1 MFMKLPNFSLGPEWK
16 ELKKIESLKPS
27 VRSIMFYAENA
38 GSIVHLQ
45 PLIDELT
52 ESLEREIC
60 YITSNRSDPIL
71 TTKNKKIHAFYIGS
85 GTARTK
91 LFLSLKADVLVMD
104 MPDLETFHI
113 KRSKTQPVHYVY
125 VFHSM
130 FSMHSYLRK
139 GAVDHF
145 DTIFCVGPHHVKE
158 IRATEDV
165 YGLKSKNLIE
175 YGYGHLDTLLQET
188 FMFKQQIS
196 NNNNKKRII
205 VAPSFGVNSLLE
217 TKSLEIIKIL
227 LDAQYHVTVR
237 PHPVTTRKSPH
248 IIKMIQDEFQGNS
261 DFVLET
267 DISSYDSLYSS
278 DCMISDW
285 SGVSMEYAFAFTRPV
300 IFVDV
305 PKKINNPNFE
315 DIHCE
320 PIEVSIRTKIGY
332 VISPNEL
339 EKIPEKIYSLLE
351 NLDEFRKQIMEIRS
365 KTVFNIGKS
374 AIVGGKHIAKI
385 ADECKAIN
393 KL

>member
-1 MFMKLPNFSLGPEWK
+1 MKLPNFSLGPEWK
-16 ELKKIESLKPS
+16 ELKKIELLKPS
-27 VRSIMFYAENA
+27 IRSIVFYAENA
-38 GSIVHLQ
+38 GSIVHLR

-71 TTKNKKIHAFYIGS
+71 TTTNKKIHAFYIGS

-113 KRSKTQPVHYVY
+113 KRSKTKPVHYVY

-130 FSMHSYLRK
+130 FSVHSYLRK

-158 IRATEDV
+158 IRDAEDV
-165 YGLKSKNLIE
+165 YGLKAKNLIE
-175 YGYGHLDTLLQET
+175 YGYGHLDALLKETSTLR
-188 FMFKQQIS
+188 QQTPIDGG
-196 NNNNKKRII
+196 KKHII

-237 PHPVTTRKSPH
+237 PHPITTRKSPD
-248 IIKMIQDEFQGNS
+248 IIKKIQDKFQSNP
-261 DFVLET
+261 DFILET
-267 DISSYDSLYSS
+267 DISSYDSFYTS

-285 SGVSMEYAFAFTRPV
+285 SGVSMEYAFALDRPV

-305 PKKINNPNFE
+305 PKKINNPDFK
-315 DIHCE
+315 DIQCE
-320 PIEVSIRTKIGY
+320 PIEISIRAKIGDI
-332 VISPNEL
+332 ISPNQLDEL
-339 EKIPEKIYSLLE
+339 PKKISFLLE
-351 NLDEFRKQIMEIRS
+351 NLEKFRKRIHEVRLQ
-365 KTVFNIGKS
+365 TVFNIGRS
-374 AIVGGKHIAKI
+374 RIIGAKHIVKI

>member
-1 MFMKLPNFSLGPEWK
+1 MKFSNLSLGREWK
-16 ELKKIESLKPS
+16 ELKKFESLEPS
-27 VRSIMFYAENA
+27 VRSIVFYAENA

-71 TTKNKKIHAFYIGS
+71 TIKNNKIHAFYIGN
-85 GTARTK
+85 GTARIK

-113 KRSKTQPVHYVY
+113 KRSKTHPVHYVY

-130 FSMHSYLRK
+130 FSVHSYLRK
-139 GAVDHF
+139 GAIDHF

-158 IRATEDV
+158 IQTAEDV
-165 YGLKSKNLIE
+165 YGLKAKNLIE
-175 YGYGHLDTLLQET
+175 YGYGNLDTLLEKT
-188 FMFKQQIS
+188 STLRQQIPI
-196 NNNNKKRII
+196 NNDKKRII
-205 VAPSFGVNSLLE
+205 IAPSFGVNSLLE

-237 PHPVTTRKSPH
+237 PHPITTRKSPH
-248 IIKMIQDEFQGNS
+248 IIKRIQDKFQSNS
-261 DFVLET
+261 DFILEN
-267 DISSYDSLYSS
+267 DISSYDSFYTS

-285 SGVSMEYAFAFTRPV
+285 SGVSMEYAFALNQPV
-300 IFVDV
+300 IFIDV
-305 PKKINNPNFE
+305 PKKINNPNFG
-315 DIHCE
+315 DIDCK
-320 PIEVSIRTKIGY
+320 PIEISIRTEIGD
-332 VISPNEL
+332 VISPNQLDEL
-339 EKIPEKIYSLLE
+339 PNKINSLLE
-351 NLDEFRKQIMEIRS
+351 NVEKFRKQIHEVCLR
-365 KTVFNIGKS
+365 TVFNVGRSRIIG
-374 AIVGGKHIAKI
+374 AKHIVKI

>member
-1 MFMKLPNFSLGPEWK
+1 MKFSNLSLGREWK
-16 ELKKIESLKPS
+16 ELKKFESLEPS
-27 VRSIMFYAENA
+27 VRSIVFYAENA

-71 TTKNKKIHAFYIGS
+71 TIKNNKIHAFYIGN
-85 GTARTK
+85 GTARIK

-113 KRSKTQPVHYVY
+113 KRSKTHPVHYVY

-130 FSMHSYLRK
+130 FSVHSYLRK
-139 GAVDHF
+139 GAIDHF

-158 IRATEDV
+158 IQTAEDV
-165 YGLKSKNLIE
+165 YGLKAKNLIE
-175 YGYGHLDTLLQET
+175 YGYGHLDTLLKET
-188 FMFKQQIS
+188 STPKQQIPIDDS
-196 NNNNKKRII
+196 KKHII
-205 VAPSFGVNSLLE
+205 VAPSFGVDSLLE

-237 PHPVTTRKSPH
+237 PHPITTRKSPH
-248 IIKMIQDEFQGNS
+248 IIKRIQDKFQSNS
-261 DFVLET
+261 DFILET
-267 DISSYDSLYSS
+267 DTSSYDSFYTS

-285 SGVSMEYAFAFTRPV
+285 SGVSMEYAFALDRPV

-305 PKKINNPNFE
+305 PKKINNPDFE

-320 PIEVSIRTKIGY
+320 PIEISIRTEIGD
-332 VISPNEL
+332 VISPNQLGEL
-339 EKIPEKIYSLLE
+339 PKKINSLLE
-351 NLDEFRKQIMEIRS
+351 NLEKFRKRIHGVRL
-365 KTVFNIGKS
+365 KTVFNIGRS
-374 AIVGGKHIAKI
+374 RIIGAKHIVKI

>member
-1 MFMKLPNFSLGPEWK
+1 MKFLSISLGREWK
-16 ELKKIESLKPS
+16 ELKKFESLEPS
-27 VRSIMFYAENA
+27 VRSIVFYAENA

-71 TTKNKKIHAFYIGS
+71 TTKNNKIHAFYIGN
-85 GTARTK
+85 GTARIK
-91 LFLSLKADVLVMD
+91 LFLSLNADVLVMD

-113 KRSKTQPVHYVY
+113 KRSKTHPVHYVY

-130 FSMHSYLRK
+130 FSVHSYLRK
-139 GAVDHF
+139 GAIDHF

-158 IRATEDV
+158 IQTAEDV
-165 YGLKSKNLIE
+165 YGLKAKNLIE
-175 YGYGHLDTLLQET
+175 YGYGHLDALLKET
-188 FMFKQQIS
+188 STPKQQIPIDDG
-196 NNNNKKRII
+196 KKHII

-237 PHPVTTRKSPH
+237 PHPITTRKSPH
-248 IIKMIQDEFQGNS
+248 IIKRIQDKFQSNS
-261 DFVLET
+261 DFILET
-267 DISSYDSLYSS
+267 DTSSYDSFYTS

-285 SGVSMEYAFAFTRPV
+285 SGVSMEYAFALDRPV

-305 PKKINNPNFE
+305 PKKINNPDFE
-315 DIHCE
+315 DIRCK
-320 PIEVSIRTKIGY
+320 PIEISIRTEIGD
-332 VISPNEL
+332 VISPNQLDELPKKINSLFENL
-339 EKIPEKIYSLLE
+339 EK
-351 NLDEFRKQIMEIRS
+351 FRKRIREVRL
-365 KTVFNIGKS
+365 KTVFNIGRS
-374 AIVGGKHIAKI
+374 RIIGAKHIVKI

>member
-1 MFMKLPNFSLGPEWK
+1 MKFSSLSLGREWK
-16 ELKKIESLKPS
+16 ELKKFESLEPS
-27 VRSIMFYAENA
+27 VRSIVFYAENA

-71 TTKNKKIHAFYIGS
+71 TIKNNKIHAFYIGN
-85 GTARTK
+85 GTARIK

-113 KRSKTQPVHYVY
+113 KRSKTHPVHYVY

-130 FSMHSYLRK
+130 FSVHSYLRK
-139 GAVDHF
+139 GAIDHF

-158 IRATEDV
+158 IQTAEDV
-165 YGLKSKNLIE
+165 YGLKAKNLIE
-175 YGYGHLDTLLQET
+175 YGYGHLDTLLKET
-188 FMFKQQIS
+188 STPKQQIPIDDG
-196 NNNNKKRII
+196 KKHII
-205 VAPSFGVNSLLE
+205 VAPSFGVDSLLE

-237 PHPVTTRKSPH
+237 PHPITTRKSPH
-248 IIKMIQDEFQGNS
+248 IIKRIQDKFQSNS
-261 DFVLET
+261 DFILET
-267 DISSYDSLYSS
+267 DTSSYDSFYVS

-285 SGVSMEYAFAFTRPV
+285 SGVSMEYAFALDKPV

-305 PKKINNPNFE
+305 PKKINNPDFE
-315 DIHCE
+315 DIRCE
-320 PIEVSIRTKIGY
+320 PIEISIRTEIGD
-332 VISPNEL
+332 VISPNQLDELPKKINSLFENL
-339 EKIPEKIYSLLE
+339 EK
-351 NLDEFRKQIMEIRS
+351 FRKRIREVRL
-365 KTVFNIGKS
+365 KTVFNIGRS
-374 AIVGGKHIAKI
+374 RIIGAKHIVKI

>member
-1 MFMKLPNFSLGPEWK
+1 MKFLSISLGREWK
-16 ELKKIESLKPS
+16 ELKKFESLEPS
-27 VRSIMFYAENA
+27 IRSIVFYAENA

-60 YITSNRSDPIL
+60 YITSNSSDPVL
-71 TTKNKKIHAFYIGS
+71 TTKNNKIHAFYIGN

-113 KRSKTQPVHYVY
+113 KRSKTHPVHYVY

-130 FSMHSYLRK
+130 FSVHSYLRK
-139 GAVDHF
+139 GAIDHF

-158 IRATEDV
+158 IRTAEDV
-165 YGLKSKNLIE
+165 YGLKAKNLIE
-175 YGYGHLDTLLQET
+175 YGYGHLDALLKET
-188 FMFKQQIS
+188 STPKQQIPIDDG
-196 NNNNKKRII
+196 KKHII
-205 VAPSFGVNSLLE
+205 VAPSFGVDSLLE

-237 PHPVTTRKSPH
+237 PHPITTRKSPH
-248 IIKMIQDEFQGNS
+248 IIKRIQDKFQSNS
-261 DFVLET
+261 DFILET
-267 DISSYDSLYSS
+267 DTSSYDSFYAS

-285 SGVSMEYAFAFTRPV
+285 SGVSMEYAFALNQPV
-300 IFVDV
+300 IFIDV
-305 PKKINNPNFE
+305 PKKINNPDFE

-320 PIEVSIRTKIGY
+320 PIEISIRTEIGD
-332 VISPNEL
+332 VISPNQLGEL
-339 EKIPEKIYSLLE
+339 PKKINSLLE
-351 NLDEFRKQIMEIRS
+351 NVEKFRKQIHEVCLR
-365 KTVFNIGKS
+365 TVFNVGRSRIIGAKY
-374 AIVGGKHIAKI
+374 IVKI

>member
-1 MFMKLPNFSLGPEWK
+1 MKFLSISLGREWK
-16 ELKKIESLKPS
+16 ELKKFESLEPS
-27 VRSIMFYAENA
+27 VRSIVFYAENA

-45 PLIDELT
+45 PLINELT

-71 TTKNKKIHAFYIGS
+71 TTKNNKIHAFYIGN
-85 GTARTK
+85 GTARIK
-91 LFLSLKADVLVMD
+91 LFLSLNADVLVMD

-113 KRSKTQPVHYVY
+113 KRSKTHPVHYVY

-130 FSMHSYLRK
+130 FSVHSYLRK
-139 GAVDHF
+139 GAIDHF

-158 IRATEDV
+158 IQTAEDV
-165 YGLKSKNLIE
+165 YGLKAKNLIE
-175 YGYGHLDTLLQET
+175 YGYGHLDALLKET
-188 FMFKQQIS
+188 STPKQQIPIDDG
-196 NNNNKKRII
+196 KKHII

-237 PHPVTTRKSPH
+237 PHPITTRKSPH
-248 IIKMIQDEFQGNS
+248 IIKRIQDKFQSNS
-261 DFVLET
+261 DFILET
-267 DISSYDSLYSS
+267 DTSSYDSFYTS

-285 SGVSMEYAFAFTRPV
+285 SGVSMEYAFALDRPV

-305 PKKINNPNFE
+305 PKKINNPDFE
-315 DIHCE
+315 DIRCK
-320 PIEVSIRTKIGY
+320 PIEISIRTEIGD
-332 VISPNEL
+332 VISPNQLDELPKKINSLFENL
-339 EKIPEKIYSLLE
+339 EK
-351 NLDEFRKQIMEIRS
+351 FRKRIHEVRL
-365 KTVFNIGKS
+365 KTVFNIGRS
-374 AIVGGKHIAKI
+374 RIIGAKHIVKI